1 MTSVSSRPVN
11 QREAAT
17 PEVMEPEV
25 LAVTPTGRMR
35 DLDKQ
40 GGSRPFGGRHDSDE
54 STALQSLDEPH
65 DAHTL
70 RDLNSVA
77 LQTLTGLDLLSDE
90 DLLESIVMPV
100 DARGVPLPHDGVQRE
115 LPGSAFS
122 LVPVD
127 NLPVSDPLTTYLAQL
142 RHIAPLPA
150 EEQQT
155 LAEIYHGRGDT
166 EAARR
171 LVMSNLRL
179 VVKIAREYH
188 RRRTSLMELIQE
200 GNVGLAEAIR
210 RYDPYRGVKF
220 TSYAQYWIRAMILNY
235 LMNVMQLVKVGSTRS
250 GRKLFYNLQKA
261 REELIH
267 QGYLTP
273 STRQLAEHLGVRES
287 DVVEVARILDQ
298 PALSLESPAPG
309 LESTPL
315 SSVISDSE
323 AKTPEQL
330 VETAD
335 LQRQIRAALNY
346 FRSTIHDE
354 RELSIWDERVTADE
368 PASLQ
373 ELGDRFNVSR
383 ERIRQVGKTLK
394 ERFKAHWIAT
404 IGESEHAVL
413 FED

>member
-1 MTSVSSRPVN
+1 MTSVSSRPAS

-25 LAVTPTGRMR
+25 VDATPLGRIR
-35 DLDKQ
+35 DLDDQ
-40 GGSRPFGGRHDSDE
+40 GGRSPLSGRGDAVGSPAGQTLHERDGQE
-54 STALQSLDEPH
+54 SYHNLD
-65 DAHTL
+65 A
-70 RDLNSVA
+70 VA
-77 LQTLTGLDLLSDE
+77 LEALTELELLSDE
-90 DLLESIVMPV
+90 DLLESIVMPM
-100 DARGVPLPHDGVQRE
+100 DANGVPLPLDGVQRE

-261 REELIH
+261 REELIQ

-273 STRQLAEHLGVRES
+273 STRQLADHLGVRES

-315 SSVISDSE
+315 SSVISDHE
-323 AKTPEQL
+323 ARTPEQI
-330 VETAD
+330 VETAE
-335 LQRQIRAALNY
+335 LQRQIRAALDH

-383 ERIRQVGKTLK
+383 ERIRQVEKTLK
-394 ERFKAHWIAT
+394 DKFKAYWIAT